1 MHQQPLHMVKYVATP
16 NQISAELGKSSVILQ
31 TDISE
36 YFGLNEVG
44 SHVWSMLLQQ
54 PKSISELVSKI
65 TDLYEVDYEQCYND
79 VKALIEQ
86 LQQKSLVET
95 R

>member
-1 MHQQPLHMVKYVATP
+1 MVKYVATP
-16 NQISAELGKSSVILQ
+16 NQISAELGENSVILQ

-44 SHVWSMLLQQ
+44 SYVWSMLLEQ
-54 PKSISELVSKI
+54 PKSIAELVSKV
-65 TDLYEVDYEQCYND
+65 TDIYEVSHEECYND
-79 VKALIEQ
+79 VKTLIEKLHQ
-86 LQQKSLVET
+86 EALVET